1 MDLLE
6 FLSCES
12 QALEH
17 PYFAELPVEM
27 RTPVPVK
34 ADKTQVGVAHVFAA
48 EHPSHDAIGRGDR
61 GDLWDTR
68 TPSNRH
74 HLSKVRS

>member
-1 MDLLE
+1 MHLTS
-6 FLSCES
+6 FLSDES

-34 ADKTQVGVAHVFAA
+34 ADKAQVRVTY
-48 EHPSHDAIGRGDR
+48 
-61 GDLWDTR
+61 L
-68 TPSNRH
+68 
-74 HLSKVRS
+74 